1 MKTTTLQATLG
12 SAMLFVATQPS
23 YAGAQHHHHQH
34 RELHH
39 QHHHHAA
46 KRETFQFGNATFNYR
61 YGSRRPERL
70 QARGSSKCE
79 FPKTKGLFAVT
90 PGSMNG
96 GWALAPDQ
104 ECVDGTWCPIA
115 CPSGQVMAQWKPD
128 STYSYPEST
137 YGGIYCNG
145 GEIEVPFEDSP
156 WCVDGTGTVEAVN
169 KAGSVVSFC
178 QTVLPGYEDMIIPT
192 DVHTSATLAVPDPS
206 YWDSTAS
213 HFYINAP
220 GVSADEGCHWGD
232 ESTPIGNWAP
242 YVAGANT
249 DGSGNTFVKLGL
261 NPVWQDS
268 GLSSTKPTFGLKV
281 ECDGNCNGLPCEIDG
296 SGVVSDLKATGAGG
310 SDFCV
315 VTVSKGG
322 KASIVVYNLDG
333 SGSDGGDGGNDDEST
348 SSPEPTSTSTSTPT
362 PTPTPTTTVEPTTS
376 IPTTT
381 SVPPTTSTP
390 TPTPTSTSSSEVPTT
405 SSSEVIS
412 TTSEI
417 VSTTSEFTSSSSTSS
432 TSTSSVET
440 TSSSLAYFIG
450 AVYHQNATST
460 ADRSSHHATKVS
472 AFSAGS
478 TSESESESGSG
489 NGSGS
494 GSNSAN
500 GGSSETEPSPS
511 ESSQAESAG
520 QRQDGV
526 AVAGLVVAFV
536 AAIYLL

>member
-1 MKTTTLQATLG
+1 MKTTTLKATVG
-12 SAMLFVATQPS
+12 SAILLLATQPDCVS
-23 YAGAQHHHHQH
+23 SQHHHRHQH
-34 RELHH
+34 RQVHH
-39 QHHHHAA
+39 QHHHHTS
-46 KRETFQFGNATFNYR
+46 KRADFAFSNATSNPR
-61 YGSRRPERL
+61 YESRLSTKL
-70 QARGSSKCE
+70 QARGGAKCE
-79 FPKTKGLFAVT
+79 FPSSKGLFAVT

-128 STYSYPEST
+128 TTYAFPEST

-156 WCVDGTGTVEAVN
+156 WCVDGTGTVDAVN
-169 KAGSVVSFC
+169 KAGDVVSFC

-220 GVSADEGCHWGD
+220 GVGSGEGCVWGD
-232 ESTPIGNWAP
+232 ESKPIGNWAP

-268 GLSSTKPTFGLKV
+268 ALYSTKPTFGLKI

-296 SGVVSDLKATGAGG
+296 SGVVSNLKATGAGG

-322 KASIVVYNLDG
+322 KANIVVYNLDG
-333 SGSDGGDGGNDDEST
+333 SDGGDGGDDGDDGDET
-348 SSPEPTSTSTSTPT
+348 SSTPEPTTTSTSTPT
-362 PTPTPTTTVEPTTS
+362 PTPTPTTTSVPTTTSTPTTS
-376 IPTTT
+376 SVPTTT
-381 SVPPTTSTP
+381 SVPSTTSTP
-390 TPTPTSTSSSEVPTT
+390 ITTTSSSDVPTT
-405 SSSEVIS
+405 SSP
-412 TTSEI
+412 
-417 VSTTSEFTSSSSTSS
+417 SSSFS
-432 TSTSSVET
+432 
-440 TSSSLAYFIG
+440 G
-450 AVYHQNATST
+450 VYHQNETSGT
-460 ADRSSHHATKVS
+460 GHSLDDPTGTS
-472 AFSAGS
+472 ALAAGS
-478 TSESESESGSG
+478 TSESQTQGGSESVSESES
-489 NGSGS
+489 
-494 GSNSAN
+494 
-500 GGSSETEPSPS
+500 SST
-511 ESSQAESAG
+511 ESSKSENAG
-520 QRQDGV
+520 PRQDGG

-536 AAIYLL
+536 AAVYLL